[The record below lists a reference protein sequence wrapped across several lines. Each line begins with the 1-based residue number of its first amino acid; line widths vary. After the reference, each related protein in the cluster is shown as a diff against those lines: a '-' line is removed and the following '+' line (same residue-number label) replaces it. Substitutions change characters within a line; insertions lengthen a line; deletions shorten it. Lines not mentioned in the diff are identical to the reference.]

1 MKMPTT
7 LISTIHKGDA
17 VEVAV
22 YKFSP
27 DKIVLL
33 DSKTPDPV
41 KKAGIER
48 IKSKFKRI
56 DMVVEKIEIY
66 NIPEIVAKVC
76 QLIDNEAKQGNEIV
90 IHISESRKTQSI
102 AAMFAGF
109 IKKDKIK
116 GIYYIEEE
124 TSELVPMPLLD
135 FKLNNTKTAILK
147 AIKNGSKTPRQVLK
161 KVAKSTA
168 MVYAHIKQLK
178 KDSYIEGQSE
188 LMLTPAGEIC
198 ALQPC

>member
-1 MKMPTT
+1 MPTT

-17 VEVAV
+17 VEIAV

-27 DKIVLL
+27 DKLILL
-33 DSKTPDPV
+33 DSKTADPT

-56 DMVVEKIEIY
+56 DVAVEKIEIY
-66 NIPEIVAKVC
+66 NIPEIVARVC
-76 QLIDNEAKQGNEIV
+76 QLIDDEAKLGNEII

-102 AAMFAGF
+102 ASMFAGF

-124 TSELVPMPLLD
+124 TADLVPMPLLD

-147 AIKNGSKTPRQVLK
+147 AIKAGSKTPRQILK
-161 KVAKSTA
+161 KVSKSTA
-168 MVYAHIKQLK
+168 MVYAHIKDLK
-178 KDSYIEGQSE
+178 KDGYIKEGEE
-188 LMLTPAGEIC
+188 LALTPSGEIC
-198 ALQPC
+198 ALQPQ